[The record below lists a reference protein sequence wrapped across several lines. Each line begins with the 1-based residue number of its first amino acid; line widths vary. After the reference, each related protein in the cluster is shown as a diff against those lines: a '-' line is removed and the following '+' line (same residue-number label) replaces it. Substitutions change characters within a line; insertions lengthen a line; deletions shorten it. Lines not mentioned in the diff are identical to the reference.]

1 MAVNGKGDG
10 NAFHIRPQSFPW
22 PPVHFAICIIAAF
35 ILCRI
40 LPLPFAASVYHGVI
54 GLGLIAASALVD
66 IWAVLTLRAA
76 HTAIMPNRTASH
88 LVTRGPFRFSRNPIY
103 LGYVVT
109 LTGFGFLMADGWFFI
124 AAICFSIAT
133 TVISIR
139 REEMHL
145 LARFGIDFETYCKR
159 TRRWI

>member
-1 MAVNGKGDG
+1 MAVNGNE
-10 NAFHIRPQSFPW
+10 NAFLIRPQRFPW
-22 PPVHFAICIIAAF
+22 PPVHFAICVIAAF

-40 LPLPFAASVYHGVI
+40 APLPIIASVYHVVI
-54 GLGLIAASALVD
+54 GLGLIALSAIID

-76 HTAIMPNRTASH
+76 KTAILPNRTAHH
-88 LVTRGPFRFSRNPIY
+88 LVTRGPFRFTRNPVY
-103 LGYVVT
+103 LGYVGT

-124 AAICFSIAT
+124 AAICFIIT
-133 TVISIR
+133 TTLVSIR

-145 LARFGIDFETYCKR
+145 LARFGVDFENYCKR